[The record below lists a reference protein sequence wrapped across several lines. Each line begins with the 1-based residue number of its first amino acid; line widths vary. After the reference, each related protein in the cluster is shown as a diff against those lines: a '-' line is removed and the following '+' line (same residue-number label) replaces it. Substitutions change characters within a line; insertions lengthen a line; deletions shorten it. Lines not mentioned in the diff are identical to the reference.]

1 MTEVYVDAQLR
12 TPDGTSPNLILCSPD
27 LFKKY
32 KAQLYNNQRFVDAGT
47 LDGGAMQLAFH
58 GAALIPSPVMVELD
72 AGTNANGMNAAAY
85 IAAYVLNT
93 KYIKLVYDSDGEFE
107 MTDFM
112 DATGYA
118 SRYAYIFCR
127 MQMVVDHLASQGLI
141 TIKQTL

>member
-1 MTEVYVDAQLR
+1 
-12 TPDGTSPNLILCSPD
+12 
-27 LFKKY
+27 
-32 KAQLYNNQRFVDAGT
+32 
-47 LDGGAMQLAFH
+47 MQLAFH
-58 GAALIPSPVMVELD
+58 GAALIPSPVMEELN
-72 AGTNANGMNAAAY
+72 AGTNSNGMNQPAY

-93 KYIKLVYDSDGEFE
+93 KYIKLVYDSDGDFE

-141 TIKQTL
+141 AIKQSL